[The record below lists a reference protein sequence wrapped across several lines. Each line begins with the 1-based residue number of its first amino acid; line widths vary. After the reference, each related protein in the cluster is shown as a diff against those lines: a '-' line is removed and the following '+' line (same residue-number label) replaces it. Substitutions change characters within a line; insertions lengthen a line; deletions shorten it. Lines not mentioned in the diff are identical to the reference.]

1 MHICERKEGIKK
13 EFMLEE
19 LLVIPDRDFLKD
31 HLLKFWIVIV
41 DEKVSTKYK
50 IIVYNSKC
58 KVVETI

>member
-1 MHICERKEGIKK
+1 
-13 EFMLEE
+13 MLEE

-50 IIVYNSKC
+50 IIVYNSKG